1 MATSIY
7 QQRLITRRKE
17 QGLCLKCGNSLDR
30 SGIYCAECR
39 KDINENLQK
48 TREWYQTHG
57 ICPRCRKNNLF
68 GDEKVCPECSAKA
81 YEYAMRSRERLG
93 KEHYNLQQ
101 AELHKNLHHKR
112 IELGICTRCGK
123 READSGYKTCGIC
136 RAKTRNYKR
145 EKYGKPDRSERWK
158 QGLCYFCDNPIKDGY
173 KVCEKHYQMNV
184 EKSNSS
190 KAKEARKE
198 LVDNKIYIKEITD

>member
-7 QQRLITRRKE
+7 QQRFIARRKE
-17 QGLCLKCGNSLDR
+17 QGLCLKCGNPLDKE
-30 SGIYCAECR
+30 GTYCTECR
-39 KDINENLQK
+39 KIINEDLQK
-48 TREWYQTHG
+48 TRNWYQTHG
-57 ICPRCRKNNLF
+57 ICPRCRKNKLF
-68 GDEKVCPECSAKA
+68 GDEKTCPECSAKA

-93 KEHYNLQQ
+93 KEYYNMQQ
-101 AELHKNLHHKR
+101 AELHKNQHHKR

-123 READSGYKTCGIC
+123 RKADSGYKTCGIC

-145 EKYGKPDRSERWK
+145 IKYEKPDRSERWK

-198 LVDNKIYIKEITD
+198 LVDNKILY

>member
-1 MATSIY
+1 MSTSIY

-17 QGLCLKCGNSLDR
+17 QGLCLKCGNPLDR
-30 SGIYCAECR
+30 NGIYCAECR

-48 TREWYQTHG
+48 TRGWYQIHG

-101 AELHKNLHHKR
+101 AELHKNQHHKR

-198 LVDNKIYIKEITD
+198 LVDNKILY